1 MVGVIFDMK
10 NQNSLIS
17 LAYIKVSDNPLRV
30 FCNYILYLLMKESEK
45 ELRADVLRDRL
56 LQEFG
61 LSIPQ
66 QLINN
71 CIRILEKQGEVI
83 RLAHGAGYRV
93 GNTDFDIDAFER
105 IRMQLHEH
113 EEVLLQSLIDFVAER
128 YKKKWSKEEA
138 RQHLSYFLDK
148 EGYGAQ
154 IFLQKRLE
162 IEGRRVSPSLYIGRY
177 IDFI

>member
-1 MVGVIFDMK
+1 MVYLVGVIFDMK

-71 CIRILEKQGEVI
+71 CIRNLEKQGEVI

-93 GNTDFDIDAFER
+93 GNTDFDMVRSAHR
-105 IRMQLHEH
+105 
-113 EEVLLQSLIDFVAER
+113 
-128 YKKKWSKEEA
+128 
-138 RQHLSYFLDK
+138 
-148 EGYGAQ
+148 
-154 IFLQKRLE
+154 
-162 IEGRRVSPSLYIGRY
+162 
-177 IDFI
+177 